1 MYSWNKN
8 FVGLKHLLRVFFPSW
23 KIRGLIVNK
32 HVSHNHAHPVF
43 AALVQL
49 CTKLF
54 CWLTVSL
61 GKVSSPTASSGKGW
75 VWKWKYTYC
84 HCLWNLWVGG
94 CCQEKNSWAAELSW
108 KPLLKVTC
116 ILVIL
121 NKAQGSTNIGIY
133 WEPPCTQMYQWLTGW
148 NIHTDF
154 CQEHKSIFFLPE
166 KRYWLYCYEY
176 VAFNLYSSINWALG
190 FLIK

>member
-1 MYSWNKN
+1 MLTQCLLLWFSSAPSYSAD
-8 FVGLKHLLRVFFPSW
+8 S
-23 KIRGLIVNK
+23 
-32 HVSHNHAHPVF
+32 
-43 AALVQL
+43 L
-49 CTKLF
+49 CPWARWVPPLPAQEKAEYGNGNT
-54 CWLTVSL
+54 LTVTAYGIC
-61 GKVSSPTASSGKGW
+61 GKEDAARK
-75 VWKWKYTYC
+75 
-84 HCLWNLWVGG
+84 
-94 CCQEKNSWAAELSW
+94 KNSWAAELSW

-166 KRYWLYCYEY
+166 KRYWLYCYQY